1 MQLTAE
7 RATGLLYFC
16 RSSIVYVMKLLRL
29 WVVLSVIGTTF
40 SCQRQLTTA
49 VQPTP
54 KPRNVILM
62 IGDGMGLAQLSTGL
76 YFGDQ
81 PSNFFRFN
89 QIALHQNYA
98 TDAKITD
105 SAAGATAFSSGYK
118 TYNGAVGVDPDT
130 VAHQT
135 ILEWAASR
143 GLSTGIVCTSSL
155 TDATPASFYAHVAQR
170 YMEEEIAAQLADAP
184 LDFFAGGG
192 TDFFVRRKDG
202 ANYLDT
208 LRQRGFSIDTTQLS
222 PMAAR
227 RKGYILAPD
236 GMPKMSEGRADFLA
250 RATDMALEQLQTN
263 PKGFFLLLEG
273 SQIDWAGHANDGAW
287 LVDEQ
292 KDFDKLLGQV
302 LDFAARDGNTLVVV
316 TADHET
322 GGLSLSSGT
331 AFGKA
336 NYDQIV
342 LTFSTG
348 GHSASLIPVFAQG
361 PGAERFSGIFQNTA
375 IFHKI
380 KQLLE

>member
-1 MQLTAE
+1 
-7 RATGLLYFC
+7 
-16 RSSIVYVMKLLRL
+16 MKLLPVFVAFSML
-29 WVVLSVIGTTF
+29 LTTF

-49 VQPTP
+49 VQPPP

-62 IGDGMGLAQLSTGL
+62 IGDGMGLAQLSTSF

-81 PSNFFRFN
+81 PSNFLRFN

-192 TDFFVRRKDG
+192 TDFFARRKDG

-208 LRQRGFSIDTTQLS
+208 LRQRGFAIDTTQLS
-222 PMAAR
+222 PNAAR

-236 GMPKMSEGRADFLA
+236 GMPKMSEGRSDFLA
-250 RATDMALEQLQTN
+250 RATNMALEQLQTN

-331 AFGKA
+331 AFGKS

-380 KQLLE
+380 KQLME